1 MELTPEFMI
10 GICSIGV
17 PALVSLAVTGLTLYF
32 EHRNAKKEMK
42 HSRMLETYELGLRLL
57 TPAPEGFLAMAE
69 KQYAC
74 DLVRLSSLARAYC
87 DEQLAADINDFV
99 RRYPWSYKTMVCNLL
114 NTEDVWH
121 PTDLF
126 EDDNGNPVQVERS
139 LLEERGEQEYR
150 REVERAQSVFI
161 GSMLKLAKEQSELV
175 EMILVKM
182 AEL

>member
-42 HSRMLETYELGLRLL
+42 HSRMLETYELGSRLL

-87 DEQLAADINDFV
+87 DEQLAAAINDFV
-99 RRYPWSYKTMVCNLL
+99 RRYLWSYKTMVCNLL
-114 NTEDVWH
+114 NTEDV
-121 PTDLF
+121 
-126 EDDNGNPVQVERS
+126 
-139 LLEERGEQEYR
+139 
-150 REVERAQSVFI
+150 
-161 GSMLKLAKEQSELV
+161 
-175 EMILVKM
+175 
-182 AEL
+182 